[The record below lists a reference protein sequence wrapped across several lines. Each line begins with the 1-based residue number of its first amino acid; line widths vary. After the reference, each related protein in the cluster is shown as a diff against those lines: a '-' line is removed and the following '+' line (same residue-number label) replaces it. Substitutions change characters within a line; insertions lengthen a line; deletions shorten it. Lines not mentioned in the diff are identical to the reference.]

1 MDAETPYLSDRE
13 LLDRYYRDSDN
24 VWIGQLLERYLHLVL
39 GVCSR
44 YLKEP
49 EASRDLTQQVCL
61 KVLKDL
67 RRHRVRHFKPWLYQV
82 TRNECLMHLRER
94 KRHGWIAL
102 EDPAI
107 AETEQEDP
115 VPRLEQEKQFLQLER
130 ALEQLN
136 EPQKRCVSLF
146 YLKKKSYQEI
156 SDETGFSLMKVKS
169 YIQNG
174 KRNLRLLM
182 EPPSAGSS
190 GPDQE
195 PRKS

>member
-1 MDAETPYLSDRE
+1 MDAETPYLSDQE
-13 LLDRYYRDSDN
+13 LLDRYYRDGDKAW
-24 VWIGQLLERYLHLVL
+24 VGQLLERYLHLIL

-82 TRNECLMHLRER
+82 TRNECLMNIRER
-94 KRHGWIAL
+94 KRHGWIPL
-102 EDPAI
+102 EDPAML
-107 AETEQEDP
+107 ETEQEDRAP
-115 VPRLEQEKQFLQLER
+115 QLEQEEQLRQLER

-156 SDETGFSLMKVKS
+156 SNETGYSLMKVKS
-169 YIQNG
+169 HIQNG
-174 KRNLRLLM
+174 KRNLRLLL
-182 EPPSAGSS
+182 EPPSADGS
-190 GPDQE
+190 GPNQE
-195 PRKS
+195 PFKS